1 LGVPDRFIE
10 QGTVEELHREC
21 GIDVE
26 GIGKSIQQIIADK
39 VVRKKV

>member
-26 GIGKSIQQIIADK
+26 GIVTAAEKFMRG
-39 VVRKKV
+39 